1 MKVGVYL
8 NTTTGGADY
17 HKQAWVKGFAQGIRA
32 MQSVDYQVDVTD
44 SKKIMPGYD
53 YSFCF
58 SYQSD
63 HYKKTSPMA
72 LLRRELID
80 FHAEDG
86 KIFFMDSDVLI
97 SYQREHFT
105 GSQSKLRETEQ
116 GLRYVRVP
124 LGHVHHPHAKHFYK
138 DGWEDRWLEI
148 KKNKGIEVKEYENDP
163 NKPILLVCNRGTEGY
178 GGGGIAA
185 WQWAR
190 DTIEELIKHITP
202 IKEDKV
208 IIGGN
213 FARWYGGFQ
222 SYIVA
227 NEFGC
232 EKWSQDSHAKREL
245 EHNIPDLNHLQR
257 LPWAGWMNVLSTFK
271 YAIHL
276 MPTVA
281 AGTFSLNCAY
291 FGIPCIGNIKVDTQ
305 RFCHPDLS
313 VAVDDV
319 SKARTLAHRLQNDSD
334 FYDSCSTKAKK
345 LYREP

>member
-97 SYQREHFT
+97 SYQKEQFT

-190 DTIEELIKHITP
+190 DTIEELIKHTKRKIIVRFHIANQNDKLEDARKIT
-202 IKEDKV
+202 D
-208 IIGGN
+208 
-213 FARWYGGFQ
+213 FLRDRA
-222 SYIVA
+222 
-227 NEFGC
+227 
-232 EKWSQDSHAKREL
+232 
-245 EHNIPDLNHLQR
+245 DLNAGQVSIHTPGKTYPNLLQSIRDSYAVVTYASSAAAPAIIEGRHLFVTS
-257 LPWAGWMNVLSTFK
+257 PTCFFYEESAG
-271 YAIHL
+271 
-276 MPTVA
+276 
-281 AGTFSLNCAY
+281 
-291 FGIPCIGNIKVDTQ
+291 
-305 RFCHPDLS
+305 DLS
-313 VAVDDV
+313 NIETPKTINRDNFFKRYSHSHWNLLDLR
-319 SKARTLAHRLQNDSD
+319 SGD
-334 FYDSCSTKAKK
+334 FWRHVKD
-345 LYREP
+345 EIQ